1 MIDLV
6 WGILIIGLLS
16 AMLLVGTLRVAR
28 SMSPRTA
35 NLLAILIVAMML
47 AEGLLLHDNIALT
60 HILPVSNVIVLGNWS
75 PLLVAAFA
83 GIVWWRVPGSTLR
96 RAVVI
101 GAIVVAC
108 LFTIYRPILSKP
120 PEVKDRWSRGV
131 CLQTSRASCSAA
143 AAATLLSEY
152 KIPTTEKEM
161 SIVCLTSSRGTSM
174 LGLYRGLKL
183 MTAGK
188 GLDVYM
194 FENGTIDD
202 LRGMGPV
209 LLTVE
214 LEEGAKVDLR
224 YQSTWGWLPG
234 VPHSVVVLGFPT
246 ADHALVADPATGAE
260 LWTLGDLSV
269 LWHGVGVKLVHDK

>member
-1 MIDLV
+1 MSDLV
-6 WGILIIGLLS
+6 WGIVIIGLLS

-28 SMSPRTA
+28 SMAPRVA
-35 NLLAILIVAMML
+35 NLLAILIVALIL
-47 AEGLLLHDNIALT
+47 AYALLLHDNIELT
-60 HILPVSNVIVLGNWS
+60 HILPVSNVIVLGNLS

-83 GIVWWRVPGSTLR
+83 GIVWWRVRGSTLR
-96 RAVVI
+96 RSIVI
-101 GAIVVAC
+101 GAIVIAC
-108 LFTIYRPILSKP
+108 LITIYRPILAKP

-131 CLQTSRASCSAA
+131 CLQTSHASCSAA
-143 AAATLLSEY
+143 AAATLLREY
-152 KIPTTEKEM
+152 KIPTTEREM
-161 SIVCLTSSRGTSM
+161 AILCLTSDRGTSM

-194 FENGTIDD
+194 FQNGTIDD

-214 LEEGAKVDLR
+214 LEDQAKVDPR
-224 YQSTWGWLPG
+224 YQSTWGWIPG
-234 VPHSVVVLGFPT
+234 VPHSVVVLSFPNS
-246 ADHALVADPATGAE
+246 DHALVGDPATGAE
-260 LWTLGDLSV
+260 LWSLEDLAV